1 MSYWFS
7 RQHSPMSNFASPPC
21 VWPYAQNDDIDICEA
36 SSSSFS
42 DDEPRLQILIQPKPL
57 FQYRYRS
64 EMKANTADGE
74 IHSSHGSLIQ
84 RDYDGNECSPT
95 VRLLN
100 FTGTAIIRCF
110 LYQSLKNGEIK
121 LHPNCLWR
129 KRENGTT
136 EFDPIYAIV
145 NEANNWTAE
154 FTKLSIIRIK
164 QADIRASLITKQ
176 INQMKYGSGYSD
188 LDFENK
194 IDLDRVV
201 MGFEAFDQR
210 TSDQTYKK
218 IAGPEFSIQ
227 IKDSSEVFFHSNLF
241 QMTAL
246 FQFQK
251 ARAQVY

>member
-1 MSYWFS
+1 
-7 RQHSPMSNFASPPC
+7 MSNFASPPC
-21 VWPYAQNDDIDICEA
+21 IWPYAQNDDIDICEA
-36 SSSSFS
+36 SSSFS
-42 DDEPRLQILIQPKPL
+42 DAEPRLQIIIQPKPL

-84 RDYDGNECSPT
+84 ADHDGNECSPT
-95 VRLLN
+95 VRSLN
-100 FTGTAIIRCF
+100 FTGTAVIRCF

-121 LHPNCLWR
+121 LHPNYLWR

-136 EFDPIYAIV
+136 ECDPIYAIV
-145 NEANNWTAE
+145 NQANNWTVE

-176 INQMKYGSGYSD
+176 IDQMKWGSGYSD
-188 LDFENK
+188 FHFENR

-201 MGFEAFDQR
+201 MGFDAFEQ
-210 TSDQTYKK
+210 TTDQTYKK
-218 IAGPEFSIQ
+218 ITGPEFSIQ
-227 IKDSSEVFFHSNLF
+227 IKDSSEVFIHSMF
-241 QMTAL
+241 SKITGL